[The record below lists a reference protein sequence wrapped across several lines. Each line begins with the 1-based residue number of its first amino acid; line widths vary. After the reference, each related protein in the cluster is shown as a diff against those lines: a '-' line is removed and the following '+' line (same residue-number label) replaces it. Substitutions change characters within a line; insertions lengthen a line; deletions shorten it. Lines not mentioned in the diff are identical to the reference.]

1 MSKKKKKLSILER
14 IKQQPFIIGLI
25 IFYSLAWSW
34 ALFTDSLDLAGSNT
48 QGLIV
53 AIFVMALNVTLSVVI
68 VLQGLKFI
76 NRLTSKLHPVIT
88 IFAALPLLALMDF
101 AVSWLTTIIWLG
113 PEGSIDNVLP
123 LSSPALALINTPLGY
138 AARIVGFYGLAAF
151 GWLILYVLFSKKL
164 RRFLWLPIGLLVLC
178 SIAGYQIYKIPNGK
192 AFKATIISENLDDR
206 VKTIEPGATKLV
218 VFPEYGLD
226 EDANHPLDSRIK
238 ISGDAP
244 KTFFL
249 GSQQVNEDGEVGHL
263 NELLY
268 GNSQDGYTIKQ
279 DKYRLIPGGEDLP
292 YVLRVLLRATNQK
305 PTLDY
310 FSYAKMV
317 LKGPRPLQSF
327 KIDENTTVG
336 AAVCSSI
343 IAPKDY
349 QAFAANGA
357 TVFSNSASL
366 TIFKGS
372 RVFAFQ
378 QKSLAKFMAI
388 ANSRYFLQ
396 SANAATAYAL
406 DNNGKQIAEVRG
418 VKTVDVEAVN
428 NTTKTVYTFAGE
440 YLVAVG
446 LLIVSVALFK
456 KLRHQTRSG
465 SKSTKKR
472 SKK

>member
-1 MSKKKKKLSILER
+1 MSKKKNNLSILTR
-14 IKQQPFIIGLI
+14 IKQQPFIVGLVI
-25 IFYSLAWSW
+25 YFSLAWSW
-34 ALFTDSLDLAGSNT
+34 ALFTDSLDLAGSKT

-53 AIFVMALNVTLSVVI
+53 AIFVMTLNVALSVVI

-76 NRLTSKLHPVIT
+76 NRFTDKLHPVIT
-88 IFAALPLLALMDF
+88 IFAALPLLALMDL

-123 LSSPALALINTPLGY
+123 LSSPTLALINTPFGF
-138 AARIVGFYGLAAF
+138 AARIIGFYGLAAF
-151 GWLILYVLFSKKL
+151 AWLFVYVLYSRKL
-164 RRFLWLPIGLLVLC
+164 RRFFWLPFGLLIAL
-178 SIAGYQIYKIPNGK
+178 SITGYTLYKTPNGTK
-192 AFKATIISENLDDR
+192 FKATIISENLDDR
-206 VKTIEPGATKLV
+206 VPAVEPSKSELV
-218 VFPEYGLD
+218 IFPEYGLD
-226 EDANHPLDSRIK
+226 EDTNHPLESRMK
-238 ISGDAP
+238 IDNSMP
-244 KTFFL
+244 KTYFL
-249 GSQQVNEDGEVGHL
+249 GSRQVNTDGEAGHL

-268 GNSQDGYTIKQ
+268 GNSADGYTYKQ

-292 YVLRVLLRATNQK
+292 YVLRTLLRATNQK

-317 LKGPRPLQSF
+317 LKGPRPLQPFEVDDST
-327 KIDENTTVG
+327 KVG

-349 QAFAANGA
+349 QTFAADGA

-378 QKSLAKFMAI
+378 QKSLARFMAI

-406 DNNGKQIAEVRG
+406 DSNGKQIAEVRG
-418 VKTVDVEAVN
+418 VKTATVEAQN
-428 NTTKTVYTFAGE
+428 NTTKTIYTFAGE
-440 YLVAVG
+440 YLAAIG
-446 LLIVSVALFK
+446 LLIMAVVLFK
-456 KLRHQTRSG
+456 RLRHRTRKPS
-465 SKSTKKR
+465 KKR